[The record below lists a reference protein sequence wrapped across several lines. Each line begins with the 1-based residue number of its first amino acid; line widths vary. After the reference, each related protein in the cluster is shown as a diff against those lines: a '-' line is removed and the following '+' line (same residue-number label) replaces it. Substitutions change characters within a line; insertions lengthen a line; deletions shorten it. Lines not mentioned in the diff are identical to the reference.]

1 MNPDPRQEELKDY
14 EFNPDLP
21 TMKLFRCWDSSAV
34 IKKTDTSRS
43 INIKKEGELSA
54 EQAAAMMF
62 GAPRYVSL

>member
-1 MNPDPRQEELKDY
+1 MNPGQEELQDF
-14 EFNPDLP
+14 EFNPDVP

-54 EQAAAMMF
+54 EQAAAMML
-62 GAPRYVSL
+62 GPQGM